1 MSSANNSENG
11 PAGQSTV
18 VPRPHGE
25 GLLRW
30 WDPASEAQASVV
42 ICHGYA
48 EHGGR
53 YEAVASR
60 LAQQGLAVWAIDLRG
75 HGASGGER
83 ASVIDVALLVDDV
96 LVVLDRAHAAR
107 PALPVFLIGHSM
119 GGLVSTAL
127 AIDHRDRLRGLV
139 LSGAAVGDP
148 AGIEPLLELD
158 PLPEVVLSSEL
169 LSRDPKVG
177 EDYDRDPLNYRG
189 PFRRETL
196 RALTSGAR
204 RVRERFAALRLPL
217 LVLHGG
223 DDQIV
228 PAAAS
233 EDLFAGAGSSD
244 KELGIYPGLRHE
256 ILNEPEGP
264 EITDRIGAWIRAR
277 SV

>member
-1 MSSANNSENG
+1 MSSNTG
-11 PAGQSTV
+11 PVGQSAIV
-18 VPRPHGE
+18 VRPYGD
-25 GLLRW
+25 GLQRW
-30 WDPASEAQASVV
+30 WDPTGEARANLV

-48 EHGGR
+48 EHSGR
-53 YEAVASR
+53 YEAVGAR
-60 LAQQGLAVWAIDLRG
+60 LARHGLAVWAVDLRG

-83 ASVIDVALLVDDV
+83 ASVRDVADLVDDV
-96 LVVLDRAHAAR
+96 LVVLDRAQAAR
-107 PALPVFLIGHSM
+107 PALPVFLLGHSM
-119 GGLVSTAL
+119 GGLVSTAFAL
-127 AIDHRDRLRGLV
+127 AHQDRLRGLV

-169 LSRDPKVG
+169 LSRDPQVG
-177 EDYDRDPLNYRG
+177 ADYDRDPLNYRG

-196 RALTSGAR
+196 RALTGGAR
-204 RVRERFAALRLPL
+204 VVRGRFAELRLPL

-233 EDLFAGAGSSD
+233 EDLFAGVSSRD
-244 KELGIYPGLRHE
+244 KELGVYPGLRHE

-264 EITDRIGAWIRAR
+264 EITDRIAAWVLAR
-277 SV
+277 S

>member
-1 MSSANNSENG
+1 MSSESRAPGRSR
-11 PAGQSTV
+11 V
-18 VPRPHGE
+18 VARPHGD

-30 WDPASEAQASVV
+30 WDPTGAARASVV
-42 ICHGYA
+42 LCHGYA
-48 EHGGR
+48 EHSGR
-53 YEAVASR
+53 YEAVAAR
-60 LAQQGLAVWAIDLRG
+60 LAERGLAVWAIDLRG

-83 ASVIDVALLVDDV
+83 ASVVDVAHLVEDV
-96 LVVLDRAHAAR
+96 EHALDVAREAR
-107 PALPVFLIGHSM
+107 PALPVFLVGHSM

-127 AIDHRDRLRGLV
+127 AIAHQDRLRGLV
-139 LSGAAVGDP
+139 LSGAAVSDP
-148 AGIEPLLELD
+148 SGIEPLLEIE

-169 LSRDPKVG
+169 LSRDPKVS
-177 EDYDRDPLNYRG
+177 EHYDADPLNYRG

-204 RVRERFAALRLPL
+204 EVRARFAELRLPL

-228 PAAAS
+228 PATAS
-233 EDLFAGAGSSD
+233 EDLFAGASSPD

-264 EITDRIGAWIRAR
+264 EITERIAAWILARA
-277 SV
+277 